1 MGRRLMPHVPAGDG
15 TDKKTG
21 DNFQYGD
28 YPVTLEKC
36 SVCAGVYANLEQ
48 HVQTVFHKMSG
59 GR

>member
-1 MGRRLMPHVPAGDG
+1 MPHVPAGDG
-15 TDKKTG
+15 MDKKTG

-28 YPVTLEKC
+28 YPVTLEEC

>member
-1 MGRRLMPHVPAGDG
+1 MPFVPQGNG

-21 DNFQYGD
+21 DNFQYGG
-28 YPVTLEKC
+28 YKVVLEKC
-36 SVCAGVYANLEQ
+36 SVCQGVYVNGEQ